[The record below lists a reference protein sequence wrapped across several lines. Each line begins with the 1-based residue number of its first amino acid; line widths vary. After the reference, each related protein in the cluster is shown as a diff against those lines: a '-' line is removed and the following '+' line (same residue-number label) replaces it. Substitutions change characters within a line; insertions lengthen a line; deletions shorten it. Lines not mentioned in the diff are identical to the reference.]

1 MHAPFGWEE
10 GGKGGS
16 DRDGNSRTIT
26 AKDKC
31 IIRYSSLI
39 FMNFLV
45 HMMTRYSQSMR
56 AQLPQGWCN
65 HTHT

>member
-1 MHAPFGWEE
+1 MLRRDGGGETVHVPFRWEE

-31 IIRYSSLI
+31 IWDTPVSHSG
-39 FMNFLV
+39 FFLDPRIQSI
-45 HMMTRYSQSMR
+45 HMC
-56 AQLPQGWCN
+56 G
-65 HTHT
+65 

>member
-1 MHAPFGWEE
+1 MHAPFGREE
-10 GGKGGS
+10 GGKEGS

-26 AKDKC
+26 AKDEC

-39 FMNFLV
+39 FMIFLV

-56 AQLPQGWCN
+56 VQPTVGWYS
-65 HTHT
+65 HTNT

>member
-26 AKDKC
+26 AKDKR

-45 HMMTRYSQSMR
+45 HMMTRYIQTVCVQPTQRWYS
-56 AQLPQGWCN
+56 
-65 HTHT
+65 HTNT

>member
-31 IIRYSSLI
+31 IIGYSSLV

-45 HMMTRYSQSMR
+45 HMMTRYRQPMCVQPSR
-56 AQLPQGWCN
+56 GWYS
-65 HTHT
+65 HTNT